1 MCRPTGQVRPE
12 RKFALLRPEAS
23 PFSSTATKSYLSPTA
38 ATVRAPDD
46 VFVVA
51 SYHTA
56 QPGWNEVEHRTTLLR
71 TKRPR
76 EKLRCAHGARL
87 HSWPPPAGETPF
99 VMLSEVSTTSPK
111 DFDYPKTRAV
121 PAPKVALVTDGALA
135 EIRESGRIW
144 NGVVPRTLADGR
156 AVAQL
161 CAQTFP
167 MTRPEVICAVP
178 TVARRIPI
186 TLDR

>member
-1 MCRPTGQVRPE
+1 MCRPAGQVRPE

-23 PFSSTATKSYLSPTA
+23 PFSSTATKAYLSPTA
-38 ATVRAPDD
+38 VTVRAPDD

-51 SYHTA
+51 SYHEA
-56 QPGWNEVEHRTTLLR
+56 QPGWKEVEHRTTLLR

-76 EKLRCAHGARL
+76 ETLRCAHGARL
-87 HSWPPPAGETPF
+87 
-99 VMLSEVSTTSPK
+99 STTSPK

-121 PAPKVALVTDGALA
+121 LAPKVALVTDGALA

-156 AVAQL
+156 AIAQL
-161 CAQTFP
+161 YAQTFP